1 MVKPKP
7 PEMLKSY
14 FWVVNKKLFY
24 LLIVLMSL
32 SLIGIIFVQGYW
44 ISSSVDAKREQFS
57 FNAKQAL
64 SAVVDRIENR
74 ELEDYY
80 YPVQKMVDS
89 IGLPDELSFEEYFY
103 INEDLVNNEIT
114 LYSSGIL
121 QEDFKITAPGVTGEE
136 GDSIEFKRYA
146 NKISRN
152 QTSKISLGYQKW
164 TWRFARY

>member
-57 FNAKQAL
+57 FNATQAL
-64 SAVVDRIENR
+64 SAAVDRIENR

-80 YPVQKMVDS
+80 YHHA
-89 IGLPDELSFEEYFY
+89 I
-103 INEDLVNNEIT
+103 
-114 LYSSGIL
+114 
-121 QEDFKITAPGVTGEE
+121 
-136 GDSIEFKRYA
+136 R
-146 NKISRN
+146 
-152 QTSKISLGYQKW
+152 
-164 TWRFARY
+164 